1 MKTPLTLATDLPNE
15 YFTWEKFKVWWKANE
30 LQSTTKFPAEAF
42 QDHPI
47 FSRAMD
53 MNKSVTGVIDIRTMK
68 YLFWSGNVKQLLGWE
83 DQDYIDHGVQ
93 FSFTKFHPKDMNA
106 IGYFTQL
113 IHSYYQNLPEA
124 QRHDYRNYWDFRY
137 LKPDGGYIIILQQ
150 DTVIDHDGAGNIS
163 TLLIFVTDITNLK
176 KDSSRHLRLTNG
188 KENLLY
194 EFDTLKNKPAELI
207 CPSHREI
214 EVFQMLGQSYSR
226 QQVADKLGI
235 ELATIKTH
243 CQHVFEKLHVSDSI
257 EALGLLR
264 IFGLI

>member
-1 MKTPLTLATDLPNE
+1 MKD
-15 YFTWEKFKVWWKANE
+15 WWKTNE
-30 LQSTTKFPAEAF
+30 LQSSMDFPDQAF
-42 QDHPI
+42 QGHPI
-47 FSRAMD
+47 FSQALK

-93 FSFTKFHPKDMNA
+93 YSFTKLHPRDMNA
-106 IGYFTQL
+106 IGYYTQL
-113 IHSYYQNLPEA
+113 IHSYYRNLPEVERPA
-124 QRHDYRNYWDFRY
+124 FRNYWDFRY
-137 LKPDGGYIIILQQ
+137 LRPEGGYMIILQQ
-150 DTVIDHDGAGNIS
+150 DTAIHHDEAGNIG

-194 EFDTLKNKPAELI
+194 EFDTVENKPIELI
-207 CPSHREI
+207 CPSQREL
-214 EVFQMLGQSYSR
+214 EVFQLLGQSYSR
-226 QQVADKLGI
+226 HQIADKLGI
-235 ELATIKTH
+235 TLATTKTH
-243 CQHVFEKLHVSDSI
+243 CQHVFDKLKVSDSI